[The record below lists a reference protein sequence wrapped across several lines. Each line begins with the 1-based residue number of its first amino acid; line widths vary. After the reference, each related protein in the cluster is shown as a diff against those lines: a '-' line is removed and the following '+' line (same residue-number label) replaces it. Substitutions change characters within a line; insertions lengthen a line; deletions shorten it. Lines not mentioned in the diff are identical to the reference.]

1 MWFAPAFQKI
11 YFPLKIS
18 DFRRTN
24 RKWKSWGLPAVVR
37 ERWQH
42 ISPVFCRWPY
52 CPFYLSEMSGALS
65 PAPPRSCCQMR
76 CSRFAALCAHTHPVV
91 TLHLQEGGEGK
102 AKQERGAV
110 IRSQNNPSDCGG
122 FPQDLLNT
130 TSTIRK
136 WAVLPSE
143 KQLLK
148 RPCLVLHRN
157 DTVSKAQTKRILR
170 KKASK

>member
-1 MWFAPAFQKI
+1 MEKLRAP
-11 YFPLKIS
+11 
-18 DFRRTN
+18 
-24 RKWKSWGLPAVVR
+24 
-37 ERWQH
+37 
-42 ISPVFCRWPY
+42 
-52 CPFYLSEMSGALS
+52 
-65 PAPPRSCCQMR
+65 SC
-76 CSRFAALCAHTHPVV
+76 SKGEVTAHFSSILQV
-91 TLHLQEGGEGK
+91 TLLSFLPVRNVWSIVTSPSQVLLSDALQQICSPLCPYTSGRNVTPSRGRRGESK
-102 AKQERGAV
+102 AGERCCYQS
-110 IRSQNNPSDCGG
+110 RSQNNLSDFGG

-170 KKASK
+170 KKASKQSRHAK

>member
-1 MWFAPAFQKI
+1 MVRK
-11 YFPLKIS
+11 LSVNKHL
-18 DFRRTN
+18 RRES
-24 RKWKSWGLPAVVR
+24 KAG
-37 ERWQH
+37 ER
-42 ISPVFCRWPY
+42 
-52 CPFYLSEMSGALS
+52 
-65 PAPPRSCCQMR
+65 CCYQ
-76 CSRFAALCAHTHPVV
+76 S
-91 TLHLQEGGEGK
+91 
-102 AKQERGAV
+102 
-110 IRSQNNPSDCGG
+110 RSQNNPSDCGG